1 MFSGVAKRL
10 IDVFMENTAVF
21 TILVWNEA
29 IFRIVTIT
37 AGNEAGHGFPFVMNS
52 RRD

>member
-1 MFSGVAKRL
+1 MFPGVAKRL
-10 IDVFMENTAVF
+10 IHLFVEDAAVF